1 MLLLLLLMLLLLLLL
16 PPPNTTT
23 LPISPHHSTALH
35 RSSSSAN
42 RHASTGANCSKT
54 PQRLHVQ
61 HASNFPQQKNTG
73 ANATANTSHTPA
85 AATSSLHPSRS
96 STGLRALQNCL
107 QGPPSSRISTVPVE
121 IQRHAEYG
129 FGVVFWWLFNTMKGS
144 LWQHLYIDSMTFC
157 IPLSFS
163 SSHAR
168 CKSREQSLMS

>member
-1 MLLLLLLMLLLLLLL
+1 MPSIDAAAAAADAAAAAAATPKHDNPSHL
-16 PPPNTTT
+16 PPP
-23 LPISPHHSTALH
+23 LH
-35 RSSSSAN
+35 RPPQIIIVRESPCKHRSQLQQNSSEIA
-42 RHASTGANCSKT
+42 RPARKQISTTKKHRSERNC
-54 PQRLHVQ
+54 
-61 HASNFPQQKNTG
+61 
-73 ANATANTSHTPA
+73 NTSHTPA

-96 STGLRALQNCL
+96 SAGLRALQNCL

-163 SSHAR
+163 SAQES
-168 CKSREQSLMS
+168 

>member
-1 MLLLLLLMLLLLLLL
+1 MLLLLLLLLLL
-16 PPPNTTT
+16 PPPPNTAT

-61 HASNFPQQKNTG
+61 HASKFPQQKNTG
-73 ANATANTSHTPA
+73 ANATATPLTHLLPQRRHCIPRA
-85 AATSSLHPSRS
+85 HQPASERCKAVCKGHPVRGYRLSLLRFSGMLN
-96 STGLRALQNCL
+96 TGL
-107 QGPPSSRISTVPVE
+107 
-121 IQRHAEYG
+121 
-129 FGVVFWWLFNTMKGS
+129 GVVFWWLFNTMKGS

-163 SSHAR
+163 SAQES
-168 CKSREQSLMS
+168 